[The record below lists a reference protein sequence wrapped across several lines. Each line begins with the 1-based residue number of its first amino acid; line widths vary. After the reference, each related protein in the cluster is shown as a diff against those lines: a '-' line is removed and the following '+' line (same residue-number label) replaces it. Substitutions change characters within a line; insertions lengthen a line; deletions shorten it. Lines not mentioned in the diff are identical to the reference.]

1 MVQEIQTLT
10 KEALMGEL
18 SLIVDPEIGYSIV
31 DLGLIYD
38 VHIHGTE
45 VKVIM
50 TFTSPFCPVG
60 DIILQNV
67 NDAVKKFNATAKVD
81 VTFDPP
87 WSPEKIKPELKAAL
101 GIEVS

>member
-1 MVQEIQTLT
+1 MVQDTELLT
-10 KEALMGEL
+10 KETLMKEL
-18 SLIVDPEIGYSIV
+18 TSIVDPEIGYSIV

-38 VHIHGTE
+38 VSIQGAE
-45 VKVIM
+45 VKIIM